1 MELQCKI
8 EVNAAKETIWPYYA
22 DPAKRSVWEENLE
35 SLVFDG
41 EVKAGTTGRMK
52 LKDMPE
58 MAFTLTEVVE
68 YASYCDRTD
77 VPGMGSLFFSHK
89 ILREGG
95 KTYIQHSVRL
105 GKETHKFTNEDLRFL
120 SGVFADVPAAMLK
133 IKGEVEVKK

>member
-8 EVNAAKETIWPYYA
+8 SVNATKENIWPYYA
-22 DPAKRSVWEENLE
+22 NSAKRSAWEKDLE

-41 EVKAGTTGRMK
+41 EVKTGTTGRMK

-58 MAFTLTEVVE
+58 MMFTLTEVVE

-77 VPGMGSLFFSHK
+77 VPEMGSLFFGHK
-89 ILREGG
+89 ILQENG

-105 GKETHKFTNEDLRFL
+105 EKETFTEEDLGFL
-120 SGVFADVPAAMLK
+120 SGVFADVPGAMLK
-133 IKGEVEVKK
+133 IKREVEK